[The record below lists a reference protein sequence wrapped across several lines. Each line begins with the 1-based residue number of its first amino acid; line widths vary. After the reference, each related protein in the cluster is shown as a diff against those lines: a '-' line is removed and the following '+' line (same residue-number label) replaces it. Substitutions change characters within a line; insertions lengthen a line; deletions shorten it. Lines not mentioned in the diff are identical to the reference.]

1 MGKYPKPKLG
11 VIETMFV
18 VTIGKKKMKI
28 VFHESDFSTAIYI
41 GGHTEYCA
49 YCSVRKDTLQS
60 VTSCA
65 DANLLRL
72 EYNQTCDLDK
82 QFQRNID
89 THLIF
94 SLMVAI
100 IRDRFPYVRR
110 LFFNDASYR
119 MCDNATV
126 VELPE
131 LYYIT
136 SGRTWYE
143 TQFGAYLEGDDLVK
157 FKAADEAFQRKKA
170 QLSWETMKGGY
181 LDTVTDDALQQQYDS
196 ATTWQEFFRPLRD
209 RLGAAEFCEF
219 VAPWLHRFMS
229 DIMDFSFFS
238 MKYFVDIVS
247 VIPIAYTTEPWVQ
260 SAGRRQTRC
269 RPKQQRSRNET

>member
-1 MGKYPKPKLG
+1 MGKYPKPKIG
-11 VIETMFV
+11 VVETILV
-18 VTIGKKKMKI
+18 AKIGKKKLKV

-41 GGHTEYCA
+41 GGYTEYCA
-49 YCSVRKDTLQS
+49 YCSVRKELLNS
-60 VTSCA
+60 VTYCNE
-65 DANLLRL
+65 ANLLKL
-72 EYNQTCDLDK
+72 EYNQACDLEK
-82 QFQRNID
+82 QFQRSTD

-94 SLMVAI
+94 SLMIAI
-100 IRDRFPYVRR
+100 IKDRFPYVRR

-119 MCDNATV
+119 TCDNATV

-143 TQFGAYLEGDDLVK
+143 TRFEAYLEGGDLAK

-170 QLSWETMKGGY
+170 QLLWETMKGGY
-181 LDTVTDDALQQQYDS
+181 MDTVTDDALQEQYES
-196 ATTWQEFFRPLRD
+196 ATTWQEFFGPLRD
-209 RLGAAEFCEF
+209 KMGAAEFCEF

-238 MKYFVDIVS
+238 LKYYVDIVPAS
-247 VIPIAYTTEPWVQ
+247 PITYAMEPWTQ
-260 SAGRRQTRC
+260 AAGFRQTRR
-269 RPKQQRSRNET
+269 RPKQQRPKNET